1 MGKMKNL
8 ALDLQEQIEN
18 EWYEEQRALL
28 LSQGHTAEE
37 VDEIIEEMINEYQ
50 QEEALDRAMKEEV
63 DKDHLFWEKCK
74 YHEEL
79 MEELFHSKG
88 LTDHDTPQAIAI
100 FE

>member
-8 ALDLQEQIEN
+8 ALDLQEQVEN

-50 QEEALDRAMKEEV
+50 QECAIDNADIMESP
-63 DKDHLFWEKCK
+63 
-74 YHEEL
+74 HEN
-79 MEELFHSKG
+79 
-88 LTDHDTPQAIAI
+88 
-100 FE
+100 

>member
-8 ALDLQEQIEN
+8 AIDLQEQVEN

-50 QEEALDRAMKEEV
+50 QE
-63 DKDHLFWEKCK
+63 C
-74 YHEEL
+74 
-79 MEELFHSKG
+79 
-88 LTDHDTPQAIAI
+88 AIDNADI
-100 FE
+100 MVEPYDN

>member
-50 QEEALDRAMKEEV
+50 QEVALDNAER
-63 DKDHLFWEKCK
+63 W
-74 YHEEL
+74 
-79 MEELFHSKG
+79 KG
-88 LTDHDTPQAIAI
+88 I
-100 FE
+100 FFSSAVSMIKSLNFC

>member
-28 LSQGHTAEE
+28 LSQGHTVEE

-50 QEEALDRAMKEEV
+50 QEVALDNADIMVEPY
-63 DKDHLFWEKCK
+63 DN
-74 YHEEL
+74 
-79 MEELFHSKG
+79 
-88 LTDHDTPQAIAI
+88 
-100 FE
+100 